1 MMITIIR
8 LNISFIYNL
17 IITIYTKKLL
27 IIMIDSK
34 ILSVNFERY
43 STIKKDKKV

>member
-1 MMITIIR
+1 MMRTIIR